1 LIEIR
6 AVSSSLYA
14 VILLMNGVQFLIMA
28 KRLQRGQLSAQ
39 ELELKKLEQLEP
51 GITKVNWNEDGA
63 LILDQEISPEK

>member
-1 LIEIR
+1 
-6 AVSSSLYA
+6 
-14 VILLMNGVQFLIMA
+14 MNGVQFLIMA

-51 GITKVNWNEDGA
+51 GITKVNWSEDGA

>member
-1 LIEIR
+1 
-6 AVSSSLYA
+6 
-14 VILLMNGVQFLIMA
+14 MNGVQFLIMV

-39 ELELKKLEQLEP
+39 EIELKKLEQLEP